1 MKIIVVG
8 ATGTIGQAIVDEL
21 SPRHELVKVG
31 NQKGDVNV
39 DITSTESIVQMY
51 ETIRAFDALVS
62 ATGQGYFGDFAN
74 LNAAEMAVGIQS
86 KLMGQI
92 NLVLI
97 GRNYISDRGSFTLT
111 SGILSQDPV
120 PGGAALSMI
129 NAGIDGFAI
138 GAAIDMPRGIR
149 INSVSPGVVLESMDV
164 YAPYFRGHDPV
175 PVARVA
181 RAFSK
186 SVEGRLNGQVF
197 RVY

>member
-8 ATGTIGQAIVDEL
+8 ATGTIGRAIVDEL
-21 SPRHELVKVG
+21 SPRHDLVKVG

-51 ETIRAFDALVS
+51 ETVGAFDALVS
-62 ATGQGYFGDFAN
+62 ATGKGYFGDFDN
-74 LNAAEMAVGIQS
+74 LNAAEMEIGIQS

-120 PGGAALSMI
+120 PGGAALSTI

-138 GAAIDMPRGIR
+138 GAAIDMSRGIR
-149 INSVSPGVVLESMDV
+149 INSVSPGVVLESMEI